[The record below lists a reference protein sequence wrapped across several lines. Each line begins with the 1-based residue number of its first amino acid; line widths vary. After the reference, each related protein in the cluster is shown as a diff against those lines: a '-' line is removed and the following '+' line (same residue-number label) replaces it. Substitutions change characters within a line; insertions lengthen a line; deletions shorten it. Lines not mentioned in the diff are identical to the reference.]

1 MNHVRGSSIWDS
13 WIILASWATDAAPVI
28 FWSMEDQVA
37 QPWWEQH
44 LEVGPLFLLGGNRGG
59 FTGKLSANEWSW
71 IKHTHLLFRISLAM
85 GVTCVILGMVLLLL
99 RTKRRIWSLSC
110 RVEESCLTRLEVTPQ
125 SRADA
130 IMNHNK
136 ESQAL
141 ASLVG
146 LLFGMQS
153 STFESRIWVL
163 LSSRQVRLACRR

>member
-71 IKHTHLLFRISLAM
+71 IKHTHLLSRISLGM
-85 GVTCVILGMVLLLL
+85 WVTRVILIVLLYLM
-99 RTKRRIWSLSC
+99 TKGSIWSLSC
-110 RVEESCLTRLEVTPQ
+110 RVEENCLTRLEVIPSISRGRNYEPQ
-125 SRADA
+125 QG
-130 IMNHNK
+130 IT
-136 ESQAL
+136 
-141 ASLVG
+141 
-146 LLFGMQS
+146 
-153 STFESRIWVL
+153 STRTSCWSPLWHAKFDV
-163 LSSRQVRLACRR
+163 